1 MTRRDEEN
9 LVVLVVGLLPYDSG
23 KTTLAKSLVL
33 KAKELGV
40 DVGVSKPITAVNGW
54 YQYESVLRSIELG
67 VLVGNDI
74 YTLHSAASS
83 SDSIEV
89 ESAVVSLLMPPDPE
103 RVGWQSSAY
112 TAFSLFEQVV
122 CLRVTG
128 IGAEGTET
136 KHFYVPSNIYKL
148 PDTLKNE
155 TNRLLDSLQP
165 EAVEATQEQVE
176 DILLNSY
183 KLADDCLRCVTE
195 KHSLVVVES
204 YSNAAAPTQSSLNAK
219 AVIAV
224 APGKAAIYDG
234 ELYRKALMAISD
246 IKEPW
251 LTTTEEV
258 IKLLKPV
265 LTIELKPVSESNSR
279 EARETGTDEVDRI
292 LSTVFESGAFESGI
306 VH

>member
-1 MTRRDEEN
+1 MTRGDEEN
-9 LVVLVVGLLPYDSG
+9 LMILVVGLLPYDSG

-33 KAKELGV
+33 KARELGI

-54 YQYESVLRSIELG
+54 YQYESILRSIELG

-74 YTLHSAASS
+74 YSLHSAANS

-89 ESAVVSLLMPPDPE
+89 EGAVVSLLMPPDPE

-122 CLRVTG
+122 CMRVTG
-128 IGAEGTET
+128 IGAGGAET
-136 KHFYVPSNIYKL
+136 RHFYVPSNIYKL
-148 PDTLKNE
+148 PDTLKKE
-155 TNRLLDSLQP
+155 INRLLCSLQP
-165 EAVEATQEQVE
+165 EAVKATQEQIE
-176 DILLNSY
+176 DILFNSY
-183 KLADDCLRCVTE
+183 KLADDCLECVTE

-204 YSNAAAPTQSSLNAK
+204 YSNAAAPAQSSLNAN

-234 ELYRKALMAISD
+234 KLYRKALMAVSD

-251 LTTTEEV
+251 VTTTEEV
-258 IKLLKPV
+258 IKLLKPA
-265 LTIELKPVSESNSR
+265 LTIELKPISRLNSR
-279 EARETGTDEVDRI
+279 EVRIKADEADRV
-292 LSTVFESGAFESGI
+292 LSTVFSARFSN
-306 VH
+306 